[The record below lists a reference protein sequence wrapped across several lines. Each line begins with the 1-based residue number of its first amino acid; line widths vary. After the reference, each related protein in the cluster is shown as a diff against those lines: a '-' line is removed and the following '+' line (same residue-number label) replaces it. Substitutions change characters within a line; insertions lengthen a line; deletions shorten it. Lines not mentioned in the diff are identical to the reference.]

1 LRDYP
6 WAITFPETAREKTLS
21 HIGPDP
27 RLPFA
32 GKVLFW
38 LFWIVGMALIA
49 IFIAPLVA
57 EYISTPF
64 SQWVGSFF
72 D

>member
-1 LRDYP
+1 M
-6 WAITFPETAREKTLS
+6 S

>member
-1 LRDYP
+1 M
-6 WAITFPETAREKTLS
+6 S

-32 GKVLFW
+32 GKVFFW

-49 IFIAPLVA
+49 IFIAPLVYRYVSLPLGDWA
-57 EYISTPF
+57 YETIR
-64 SQWVGSFF
+64 QWTGEPPRAPRT
-72 D
+72 